1 MNTESLRGKLLNI
14 SREKGIPFQE
24 FLNRFGS
31 EQFLERLS
39 QSSYANQFVFKGGT
53 LLTYLIETDRRTR
66 DLDFSVREISN
77 KTDEVETLIREILAV
92 AIDDGLTWD
101 TPKAETL
108 EHPEM
113 DYPGIRIKCSFQL
126 GKVKGMVRIDLALGD
141 VVDAQKVP
149 LERIRYK
156 GEPLM
161 GNDFDVLMYPPETI
175 FSEKFQTA
183 IARGVANTRMK
194 DFYDMYQLSL
204 AEALDA
210 SKLKASI
217 EKTFG
222 KRGTAVQTA
231 LDFDD
236 EVLGV
241 LQGYW
246 EPFIRKMELSEA
258 PKQIMDVVVVINQQL
273 QAVYSNG

>member
-14 SREKGIPFQE
+14 SQEKDIPFQE

-39 QSSYANQFVFKGGT
+39 QSTYAEQFVFKGGT

-66 DLDFSVREISN
+66 DLDFSIREISN
-77 KTDEVETLIREILAV
+77 KTNEVEALIGEILAV

-101 TPKAETL
+101 APIAETL

-113 DYPGIRIKCSFQL
+113 DYPGVRIKCPFRL
-126 GKVKGMVRIDLALGD
+126 GNAKGMVRIDLALGD

-161 GNDFDVLMYPPETI
+161 GADFDVLMYPPETI
-175 FSEKFQTA
+175 FSEKLQTA

-194 DFYDMYQLSL
+194 DFYDMYQLSIVKV
-204 AEALDA
+204 LDA
-210 SKLKASI
+210 IKLKASI
-217 EKTFG
+217 KNTFER
-222 KRGTAVQTA
+222 RGTTIQAA

-236 EVLGV
+236 DILTG
-241 LQGYW
+241 LQRHW

-258 PKQIMDVVVVINQQL
+258 PQQIKDVVDVINKQL
-273 QAVYSNG
+273 QAVYGDG